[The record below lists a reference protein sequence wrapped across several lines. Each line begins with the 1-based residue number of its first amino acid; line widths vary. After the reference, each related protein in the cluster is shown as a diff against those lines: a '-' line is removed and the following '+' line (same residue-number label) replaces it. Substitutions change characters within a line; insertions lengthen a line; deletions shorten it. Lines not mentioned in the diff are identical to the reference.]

1 MEQALLDVEQ
11 TNELKFIQS
20 EENKIKHL
28 HQEHQL
34 KLEAFNIHMNQIR
47 NEIRIVQMTIKNIEN
62 EILILDTTLDTNFR
76 LSGLDTNRI
85 DWEHIKSQKEHAL
98 DEARRAHEDLEF
110 QLMELEAKY
119 ETELED
125 IQTRLINEQEI
136 LIESF
141 KHKNCLTGADQEQQK
156 LINKLKSETEI
167 LELEKKKLIDQ
178 FQKQR
183 SQLETIEKKLH
194 KIGEKN
200 LNQNLELNENENDSP
215 SPASSSASLSSATNS
230 SETGPSTNQNY
241 KNQECDQ
248 NNQILDRY
256 FYPSLIPQFNQIQH
270 HIYQSNSSNYTKQFS
285 QSFRD
290 ILENTMLINGI
301 SESNNYNQH
310 KNTTFSPFMN
320 KNQRLSRCLNS
331 KNSLTGNLM
340 NEVAANVSC
349 LTGSVNHAK
358 IPIDTTHHILPE
370 QDMDDYIDELEKK
383 LLCPV
388 NGQLAMKFAELNRAK
403 ADNYFEQQVSIFI
416 IN

>member
-1 MEQALLDVEQ
+1 MERALLDVGQ

-34 KLEAFNIHMNQIR
+34 KLEAFNIHINQIR

-62 EILILDTTLDTNFR
+62 EILILDTTLDADFR
-76 LSGLDTNRI
+76 LSGLNQNRF
-85 DWEHIKSQKEHAL
+85 DWENIKTQKEHAL
-98 DEARRAHEDLEF
+98 EEAQRAHEDLEF

-125 IQTRLINEQEI
+125 IQSRLINEQEI

-141 KHKNCLTGADQEQQK
+141 KYKNCLTGADHEQQK

-183 SQLETIEKKLH
+183 SQLESIEKKLH
-194 KIGEKN
+194 KIGENKDKN
-200 LNQNLELNENENDSP
+200 ENLEINENENDSP

-230 SETGPSTNQNY
+230 SETIPSINQNY
-241 KNQECDQ
+241 KGNECDET
-248 NNQILDRY
+248 NPNADRY
-256 FYPSLIPQFNQIQH
+256 LYPTSH
-270 HIYQSNSSNYTKQFS
+270 HQIYQSAFNQFNSNNYSKQYS
-285 QSFRD
+285 QSFRE

-301 SESNNYNQH
+301 SESNNYSRNQ
-310 KNTTFSPFMN
+310 T
-320 KNQRLSRCLNS
+320 
-331 KNSLTGNLM
+331 KNSPYSPLIDNSNQLPFKCLQSKSPLTGNFAGQ
-340 NEVAANVSC
+340 VAANVSC

-358 IPIDTTHHILPE
+358 IPIDSFD
-370 QDMDDYIDELEKK
+370 QDMDEYIGVLEKK
-383 LLCPV
+383 FLCPI
-388 NGQLAMKFAELNRAK
+388 NEQLAMNFAELNRAK
-403 ADNYFEQQVSIFI
+403 SDKYFEQVSFI
-416 IN
+416 KNSMS